1 MKKITIVFLVT
12 LIMLL
17 SATSVLADADDS
29 ACWGQA
35 SAVFAQT
42 GIMGEHSSEQT
53 VPRMGLA
60 NLARSLYDLG
70 VIEEPTMQAL
80 GQFVAEAEGLE
91 IDACME

>member
-17 SATSVLADADDS
+17 SATPVLAEANDN

-35 SAVFAQT
+35 SAAFART
-42 GIMGEHSSEQT
+42 GIMGEHASEQT
-53 VPRMGLA
+53 VPRVGLA
-60 NLARSLYDLG
+60 NLARSLYELEI
-70 VIEEPTMQAL
+70 IEEPTIQAL

-91 IDACME
+91 IEACR